1 MIDTT
6 EEVTGG
12 LVSDLNACLIEVDN
26 LEHVSSL
33 ATTLMLV
40 YIIIRCEVPNLI
52 LILSVHIFRIVLAKY
67 PIDLVQGYS
76 LAINNLFSTVVVYL
90 DYGTLITK
98 DVGIDAS

>member
-6 EEVTGG
+6 EEATGG
-12 LVSDLNACLIEVDN
+12 SVSDLNACLIEIDN

-40 YIIIRCEVPNLI
+40 YNIIRCEIPNS

-67 PIDLVQGYS
+67 PIDLAQGYS

-90 DYGTLITK
+90 DYGALITK